1 MSLVKSLQGK
11 ILIFTLLPVVLTM
24 AIAGYS
30 GYRIFLDHVEIQQ
43 QKMMKSFAKEQA
55 AHLDDRFEM
64 RAHEFLKIANSREFE
79 RFVKNFQEKLLVRQL
94 TQLQEVFPIIL
105 LVDENGDELLK
116 VNKGHITVSE
126 GEVNLASLIQRAR
139 KNEGRVVLSVTA
151 KQPDLGEPALEL
163 AIFRK
168 GYFEEE
174 VDVLLYGVV
183 PLAQIIGEL
192 VEETIG
198 KTGFLSISNHDARI
212 LVSPLDSVTGQKIIA
227 VDRGG
232 RQVIDAIQSI
242 QPSYTRAGIFDLDA
256 MVATFPLIK
265 TNLSV
270 VVTFPHEE
278 FVSAPH
284 DLRNK
289 AILISC
295 FAIALSVFIAF
306 VLSRAITAPLKKLEA
321 ATKKVASGDFVGG
334 RVSIDTGDELERLA
348 GSFNSM
354 TCDLGQYMAQEKEY
368 AADHAVR
375 AATEKKMEEIKESEK
390 KYRTLTN
397 NIPGMVYRTISDWTA
412 ELVSGIEEIS
422 GYEQQEFDSGKLNWF
437 MLIHPDDKER
447 VLADSELLPTGPMTI
462 CQEYRIIKKNGHV
475 CWVADYKTSIFNQQ
489 GNWLGIDGVV
499 LDITNRKTMEQVLTE
514 AKNTAEQANQ
524 AKSVFL
530 ANMSHELRTPM
541 HAILSFSSF
550 GLENGETAER
560 QKLIEYFTH
569 IQTSG
574 NRLLILLNDLL
585 DLSKLEAG
593 RMALEYQPND
603 LKCVAESAIHE
614 LRGHIADQGVLC
626 DLLPPETDT
635 IGEFDALRIGQVITN
650 LLSNAIKFTATGG
663 HIQIS
668 ICQERLE
675 IDGHE
680 MPGLQ
685 LSVLDQGV
693 GIPEAELDTIFDK
706 FIQSSKTRTGAGGT
720 GLGLA
725 ISKEIIEA
733 HTGRIWAENNLE
745 QGAQFHFL
753 IPVTPFIQPAA
764 ENRAH

>member
-1 MSLVKSLQGK
+1 MSLLKSLQGK
-11 ILIFTLLPVVLTM
+11 ILTLTLLPVVLAM
-24 AIAGYS
+24 VIAGYS
-30 GYRIFLDHVEIQQ
+30 AFRIFLDHVETQQ
-43 QKMMKSFAKEQA
+43 QQMMKSFAKDQA
-55 AHLDDRFEM
+55 AHLADRFDM
-64 RAHEFLKIANSREFE
+64 RLHEFSKIANGRGFE
-79 RFVKNFQEKLLVRQL
+79 NYVKTFQEKPLVRHLIQ
-94 TQLQEVFPIIL
+94 QQELFPIIL
-105 LVDENGDELLK
+105 LVDGDGYELLK
-116 VNKGHITVSE
+116 IDQGQVTASE
-126 GEVNLASLIQRAR
+126 EQVNLGILAQKAR
-139 KNEGRVVLSVTA
+139 KAEGRVVFSVTA
-151 KQPDLGEPALEL
+151 EQTDLGKPALEL
-163 AIFRK
+163 AIFQK

-174 VDVLLYGVV
+174 ADVLLYGVV
-183 PLAQIIGEL
+183 PLAQITEEL
-192 VEETIG
+192 VGETIG
-198 KTGFLSISNHDARI
+198 KTGFLSLSTQDTRIIASSLDDAI
-212 LVSPLDSVTGQKIIA
+212 GQKIKA
-227 VDRGG
+227 GDKGG
-232 RQVIDAIQSI
+232 RRVIDAIQSV
-242 QPSYTRAGIFDLDA
+242 QPTYTRAGLFNLDA
-256 MVATFPLIK
+256 MVSTFPLKK
-265 TNLSV
+265 TNWSI
-270 VVTFPHEE
+270 VVTLPYEE
-278 FVSAPH
+278 FVSAPRA
-284 DLRNK
+284 LRNR

-295 FAIALSVFIAF
+295 FAIVISAFIAF
-306 VLSRAITAPLKKLEA
+306 VLSRAITTPLKKLET
-321 ATKKVASGDFVGG
+321 ATAKVASGDLVGA

-348 GSFNSM
+348 DAFNIM
-354 TCDLGQYMAQEKEY
+354 TSDLDKFIAQEKEY
-368 AADHAVR
+368 VADHAAL
-375 AATEKKMEEIKESEK
+375 AATEKKMLEIKESEK

-397 NIPGMVYRTISDWTA
+397 NIPGLVYRTTSEWNAVLI
-412 ELVSGIEEIS
+412 SGIEGIS

-447 VLADSELLPTGPMTI
+447 VLAESELLPTGPMTI
-462 CQEYRIIKKNGHV
+462 CQEYRIVKKNGDV

-499 LDITNRKTMEQVLTE
+499 LDITNQKTIEHVLTE
-514 AKNTAEQANQ
+514 AKNMAEQANQ
-524 AKSVFL
+524 AKSEFL

-574 NRLLILLNDLL
+574 KRLLILLNGLL

-603 LKCVAESAIHE
+603 LKSVVESVIHE

-626 DLLPPETDT
+626 ELLPPETNT

-668 ICQERLE
+668 ISQEIME

-680 MPGLQ
+680 IPGLQ

-733 HTGRIWAENNLE
+733 HAGKIWADNNP
-745 QGAQFHFL
+745 QGGALFHFL
-753 IPVTPFIQPAA
+753 IPLTPFIQPAA
-764 ENRAH
+764 ENRAQ

>member
-1 MSLVKSLQGK
+1 MRLLKSLQGK
-11 ILIFTLLPVVLTM
+11 ILTFTLLPVMLTM

-30 GYRIFLDHVEIQQ
+30 GYRLFLDHVETQQ
-43 QKMMKSFAKEQA
+43 QRMMKSFAKEQA

-64 RAHEFLKIANSREFE
+64 RAHEFSKIANGRAFE
-79 RFVKNFQEKLLVRQL
+79 SFVKTFQEKSLVRQL
-94 TQLQEVFPIIL
+94 TQQQEIFSTIL
-105 LVDENGDELLK
+105 LADENGYELLK
-116 VNKGHITVSE
+116 VNKGQVTVSE
-126 GEVNLASLIQRAR
+126 EQVDLGSLTQKAR
-139 KNEGRVVLSVTA
+139 KNEERVVFSVTA
-151 KQPDLGEPALEL
+151 KQADLGKPALEL

-198 KTGFLSISNHDARI
+198 KTGFLSISNQDARI
-212 LVSPLDSVTGQKIIA
+212 LVSPLDSVIGQKIIA
-227 VDRGG
+227 VDKGG
-232 RQVIDAIQSI
+232 RKVIDAIQSI
-242 QPSYTRAGIFDLDA
+242 QPSYTRAGLFDLDA
-256 MVATFPLIK
+256 MVATSPMKK

-270 VVTFPHEE
+270 VVTFPYEE
-278 FVSAPH
+278 FVSAPN

-295 FAIALSVFIAF
+295 FAITLSVFIAF
-306 VLSRAITAPLKKLEA
+306 ILSRAITAPLKKLEA
-321 ATKKVASGDFVGG
+321 ATAKVAAGDFVGG
-334 RVSIDTGDELERLA
+334 RVSIDTGDELEGLA
-348 GSFNSM
+348 RAFNSM
-354 TCDLGQYMAQEKEY
+354 TRDLGQYIAQEKEY
-368 AADHAVR
+368 AADHAAR
-375 AATEKKMEEIKESEK
+375 ATTEKKMEEIKESEK

-397 NIPGMVYRTISDWTA
+397 NIPGLVYRTISDWTA
-412 ELVSGIEEIS
+412 ELISGIEGIS
-422 GYEQQEFDSGKLNWF
+422 GYEQQAFDSGKLNWL
-437 MLIHPDDKER
+437 MLVHPDDKER
-447 VLADSELLPTGPMTI
+447 VLAESEQFPTGPMAV
-462 CQEYRIIKKNGHV
+462 CQEYRIIKKNGDV

-489 GNWLGIDGVV
+489 GKWLGIDGVV

-524 AKSVFL
+524 AKSEFL

-574 NRLLILLNDLL
+574 HRLLTLLNDLL

-614 LRGHIADQGVLC
+614 LRGHITDQGVLC
-626 DLLPPETDT
+626 ELLPPETDT

-668 ICQERLE
+668 ISQDIMD

-680 MPGLQ
+680 IPGLQ

-693 GIPEAELDTIFDK
+693 GIPETELDTIFDK

-725 ISKEIIEA
+725 ISKEIIEVHA
-733 HTGRIWAENNLE
+733 GRIWAENNLE

-753 IPVTPFIQPAA
+753 IPVTPLIQPAA
-764 ENRAH
+764 ENSAQ